1 VRPMDLNKLK
11 ELFVEAYGKGEVE
24 MFFAPGR
31 VNLIGEH
38 IDYNGGLVLPAALSL
53 GIYGMKRDRDDLLI
67 RLRSKNTSNEV
78 IMMLDDEI
86 SYQKKDGWGN
96 YPKGVVKK
104 LLELGYRLK
113 GADIMYVGNL
123 PAGAGLSSSAAI
135 EVLTTYM
142 MLYGI
147 SQIDRLEIAKLC
159 QEVENLFIG
168 VNCGIMDQFAVS
180 MGKKDHAILLDSH
193 NLSYEYI
200 PFRLDG
206 YSLLIMDTNKRRELN
221 ESKYNERRAEC
232 ETALEEIR
240 QVKSIPNLCAA
251 SLDDVSFIK
260 EGAVRKRV
268 IHAITEN
275 GRVKKA
281 VSVLIEGDLLSFGRL
296 LSESHLSLR
305 DNFEVTGFHL
315 DIMVEKAL
323 KHPACIGARMTGAGF
338 GGCAIALVRSD
349 HLDSFIRTVSSGY
362 KEKTSLDATFYVA
375 EISDGVKFLRR
386 V

>member
-1 VRPMDLNKLK
+1 MRPMDLNKLK